1 MACFP
6 KKNSQII
13 HLNQLFLKSI
23 ATLAFMHLFII
34 LRSSNEIHL
43 CLRLNAIVV
52 YLSQHSKIH
61 PKESHLNIAFHQ

>member
-23 ATLAFMHLFII
+23 ATLAFKHLLII
-34 LRSSNEIHL
+34 LRSSNEILL
-43 CLRLNAIVV
+43 CLRSNAKAV
-52 YLSQHSKIH
+52 YFNQHSKIH